1 MLIQCSFNSLQDW
14 QKYNCANNPWIL
26 CRPFSYHVCDLLFY
40 LNLYVWTVCSYYEFA
55 SERKFIRHCIK
66 QNQPSNL
73 RLKTE
78 IKSTALILHRHF
90 VIFKNIWQHLLPHR
104 KLICCF
110 NCILVISI
118 KSSLLILQTAKESRK
133 AFTYR
138 LCDLLVYLNLYVW
151 RICSYYEFASERK
164 FIRYCLNQNPPLNLL
179 LNAPI
184 KSTPLNLQ
192 TAKES
197 SKGTPRVHF
206 ASTGG

>member
-1 MLIQCSFNSLQDW
+1 M
-14 QKYNCANNPWIL
+14 
-26 CRPFSYHVCDLLFY
+26 CDFLVY
-40 LNLYVWTVCSYYEFA
+40 LNLYGRTICSYYEFA
-55 SERKFIRHCIK
+55 SERKFIRHCTN
-66 QNQPSNL
+66 QNQPRNL
-73 RLKTE
+73 RLKAE
-78 IKSTALILHRHF
+78 IKSTPLILQTAQNSRKGNPQRN
-90 VIFKNIWQHLLPHR
+90 VTLTEIDTLLSLKNLIFGNTNYLRHR

-138 LCDLLVYLNLYVW
+138 LCDLLVYLNLYVS
-151 RICSYYEFASERK
+151 RICSHYEFARGRK
-164 FIRYCLNQNPPLNLL
+164 FIRYSLNQNPPLSLL
-179 LNAPI
+179 LKAPI

-197 SKGTPRVHF
+197 SKGTRVHF